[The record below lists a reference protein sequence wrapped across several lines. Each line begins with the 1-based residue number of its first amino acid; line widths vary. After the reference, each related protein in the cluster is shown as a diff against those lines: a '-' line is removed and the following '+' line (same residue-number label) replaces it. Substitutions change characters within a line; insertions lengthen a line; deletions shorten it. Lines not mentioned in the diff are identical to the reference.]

1 MDVRNCRQCGRIF
14 NYLSGPPICQVCKEK
29 GDQKFQQVKEYIR
42 ENPGSTINQVASEND
57 VTPKQVKQW
66 VREERLQFADDSPVV
81 FQCET
86 CGANIKTGRYCD
98 NWKRSQAN
106 TFAKASAKPEIPKP
120 EPKKNAKETDKM
132 RHFSG

>member
-29 GDQKFQQVKEYIR
+29 GDAKFQQVKEYVR
-42 ENPGSTINQVASEND
+42 DHPGSTINQVAEENE

-66 VREERLQFADDSPVV
+66 VREERLQFSDDSPVV

-98 NWKRSQAN
+98 ACKKKQAN
-106 TFAKASAKPEIPKP
+106 TFEQSIAKPEPVKVEP
-120 EPKKNAKETDKM
+120 EPQKGSDKNKM
-132 RHFSG
+132 RHFG